1 MIMTSKN
8 PENKNLEM
16 KEKLKRKN
24 ELKTTTTSTTL
35 LRESIEKNENTLK
48 KKNPPRPWKKPF
60 PNFKFSFIEI
70 PIPPPIFF
78 SLEFW
83 LLNFHHHHQKIPPRN
98 ETAHLFGETS
108 G

>member
-48 KKNPPRPWKKPF
+48 KKNRPALEKNPF
-60 PNFKFSFIEI
+60 QTS
-70 PIPPPIFF
+70 
-78 SLEFW
+78 SLV
-83 LLNFHHHHQKIPPRN
+83 L
-98 ETAHLFGETS
+98 
-108 G
+108 

>member
-48 KKNPPRPWKKPF
+48 KKKTRPALEKNPF
-60 PNFKFSFIEI
+60 QTS
-70 PIPPPIFF
+70 
-78 SLEFW
+78 SLV
-83 LLNFHHHHQKIPPRN
+83 L
-98 ETAHLFGETS
+98 
-108 G
+108 

>member
-48 KKNPPRPWKKPF
+48 KKPAPPLKKTLS
-60 PNFKFSFIEI
+60 K
-70 PIPPPIFF
+70 
-78 SLEFW
+78 L
-83 LLNFHHHHQKIPPRN
+83 QV
-98 ETAHLFGETS
+98 
-108 G
+108 

>member
-48 KKNPPRPWKKPF
+48 KKTRPALEKNPF
-60 PNFKFSFIEI
+60 QTS
-70 PIPPPIFF
+70 
-78 SLEFW
+78 SLV
-83 LLNFHHHHQKIPPRN
+83 L
-98 ETAHLFGETS
+98 
-108 G
+108 

>member
-1 MIMTSKN
+1 
-8 PENKNLEM
+8 M

-48 KKNPPRPWKKPF
+48 KNPAPEKKRPF

-70 PIPPPIFF
+70 PISPRFFF
-78 SLEFW
+78 SLLSFD
-83 LLNFHHHHQKIPPRN
+83 
-98 ETAHLFGETS
+98 S
-108 G
+108 

>member
-48 KKNPPRPWKKPF
+48 KKPSYYR
-60 PNFKFSFIEI
+60 EI
-70 PIPPPIFF
+70 YA
-78 SLEFW
+78 L
-83 LLNFHHHHQKIPPRN
+83 K
-98 ETAHLFGETS
+98 
-108 G
+108 

>member
-48 KKNPPRPWKKPF
+48 KKNPPRP
-60 PNFKFSFIEI
+60 
-70 PIPPPIFF
+70 
-78 SLEFW
+78 
-83 LLNFHHHHQKIPPRN
+83 
-98 ETAHLFGETS
+98 
-108 G
+108 